1 MDGQISR
8 NLIFNVESQHEDDDD
23 GVVDPVDDRILDDGV
38 HGLEEE
44 GRRGGA
50 HHAHGVPEG
59 HQLLGRGR
67 GQLGDLAEGVSG
79 RAVGHEDLAEAG
91 QAVAEAQVAEV
102 DESRRDLGNIKEML

>member
-1 MDGQISR
+1 M
-8 NLIFNVESQHEDDDD
+8 
-23 GVVDPVDDRILDDGV
+23 

-44 GRRGGA
+44 GRGGGA

-67 GQLGDLAEGVSG
+67 GQLGDLAEAVSG

-102 DESRRDLGNIKEML
+102 DEGRRDLGNIKEML